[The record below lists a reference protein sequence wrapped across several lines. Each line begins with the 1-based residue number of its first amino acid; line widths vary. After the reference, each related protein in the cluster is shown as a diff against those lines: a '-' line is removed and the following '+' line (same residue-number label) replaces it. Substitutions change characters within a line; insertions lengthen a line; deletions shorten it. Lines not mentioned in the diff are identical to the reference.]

1 MKELFYILGSVL
13 LLVLLSITVVH
24 EAMIKKQLDELY
36 MNNEI
41 LSNRISELEKR

>member
-1 MKELFYILGSVL
+1 MKELFYILSSVL
-13 LLVLLSITVVH
+13 LLVLLTITVVH
-24 EAMIKKQLDELY
+24 ETMIKKQLDELY